1 MAVPVRV
8 TGPLLDVL
16 EALLAA
22 LVDGD
27 EDPHGWAIMK
37 SIKRSG
43 PTVYGVLDRLE
54 DGGWVTGAWE
64 DQPADANRPRRRRY
78 RLTNTGAD
86 RARALLLERRPG
98 ALGRPRAGRRPGTAP
113 AWPPRTVPSPGGS
126 A

>member
-1 MAVPVRV
+1 MAPVRV

-16 EALLAA
+16 EVLLTA

-37 SIKRSG
+37 SIKRAG

-54 DGGWVTGAWE
+54 DAAWIVGE
-64 DQPADANRPRRRRY
+64 WEAQPPDVSKPRRRRY

-86 RARALLLERRPG
+86 RARALLLERRPDFF
-98 ALGRPRAGRRPGTAP
+98 RSSRARRSGVSSP
-113 AWPPRTVPSPGGS
+113 AWLRIVPPAGGD